1 MTFEPT
7 NRHLLVIPIHEKEEE
22 SESAIILP
30 DDYKKPVSPYS
41 TCEVISV
48 STDSKLHDSVGPG
61 DVIVI
66 ENRMLQKIKI
76 EQDEFYLVLDNY
88 VLGRVVKWN

>member
-7 NRHLLVIPIHEKEEE
+7 NRHLLIIPIQQKEDK

-30 DDYKKPVSPYS
+30 DDYKKPLSPYT
-41 TCEVISV
+41 TCEVVSV
-48 STDSKLHDSVGPG
+48 SSDSKLYDNIGPG
-61 DVIVI
+61 DIVII
-66 ENRMLQKIKI
+66 ENRMLQKITI

-88 VLGRVVKWN
+88 VLGRVIK